1 MKIKK
6 TIVTMALTA
15 CFTANLFAAD
25 ELPRAYGPFS
35 LGMKL
40 SEYRKLTGAPVFGAK
55 SGDTIG
61 TLKADNLEKFVPAK
75 NRVRE
80 RNAGFVFAGKEPDSP
95 LYQIGYTPDE
105 TDLNTLKANYARYG
119 TPRVVKIDDTDRAGL
134 EWCQNGNVRVLVTYV
149 EKTNRPA
156 SVTIEELKIMGE
168 ALAEEG
174 ASTDRAVCGKWP

>member
-1 MKIKK
+1 MKNKITKL
-6 TIVTMALTA
+6 TITLVA
-15 CFTANLFAAD
+15 CFAANLMAAD
-25 ELPRAYGPFS
+25 DLPRAYGPFK

-40 SEYRKLTGAPVFGAK
+40 EEFRKLTGAAVFGAK

-95 LYQIGYTPDE
+95 LYQIGFTPDE

-119 TPRVVKIDDTDRAGL
+119 SHRVVKIDDTDRFGL

-156 SVTIEELKIMGE
+156 SVTIEELKIMGQ
-168 ALAEEG
+168 ALADEG

>member
-1 MKIKK
+1 MKIR
-6 TIVTMALTA
+6 TTTLTMAVTV
-15 CFTANLFAAD
+15 CFAANLMAAD
-25 ELPRAYGPFS
+25 DLPRAYGPFP

-40 SEYRKLTGAPVFGAK
+40 SEFRKLTGAPMFGAK

-95 LYQIGYTPDE
+95 LYQIGFTPDE
-105 TDLNTLKANYARYG
+105 MDLNTLKANYARYG
-119 TPRVVKIDDTDRAGL
+119 SHRVVKLEDTDRSGL
-134 EWCQNGNVRVLVTYV
+134 EWCQNGNVRILVTYMD
-149 EKTNRPA
+149 KTNRPT
-156 SVTIEELKIMGE
+156 SVTYEELSIMGR

>member
-1 MKIKK
+1 MNNIKK
-6 TIVTMALTA
+6 IGALAFASLITA
-15 CFTANLFAAD
+15 SLMAAD

-40 SEYRKLTGAPVFGAK
+40 SEFRKLTGAPVFGAK

-61 TLKADNLEKFVPAK
+61 TLKSDHLEKFVPAK

-105 TDLNTLKANYARYG
+105 TDLNVLKANYARYG
-119 TPRVVKIDDTDRAGL
+119 ASRVVKIDDTDRSGL

-149 EKTNRPA
+149 EKTNRPT
-156 SVTIEELKIMGE
+156 SVTLEELKIMGQ

>member
-1 MKIKK
+1 MKNYK
-6 TIVTMALTA
+6 TIMAMAVLSGFA
-15 CFTANLFAAD
+15 ANAFAAD
-25 ELPRAYGPFS
+25 DLPRAYGPFS

-40 SEYRKLTGAPVFGAK
+40 SDYQKLTRAPVFGAK
-55 SGDTIG
+55 TGDTIG
-61 TLKADNLEKFVPAK
+61 TLKSDNLEKFVPAK

-105 TDLNTLKANYARYG
+105 MDLNTLKANYARYG
-119 TPRVVKIDDTDRAGL
+119 EPRVVKIDDSNRSGL

-149 EKTNRPA
+149 DKTNRPT
-156 SVTIEELKIMGE
+156 SVTIEELSIMGQ
-168 ALAEEG
+168 ALANEG

>member
-1 MKIKK
+1 MKIR
-6 TIVTMALTA
+6 TTLTLA
-15 CFTANLFAAD
+15 FAVGFAANVLAAD
-25 ELPRAYGPFS
+25 DLPRAYGPFP

-40 SEYRKLTGAPVFGAK
+40 SEFRKLTGAPVFGAK

-61 TLKADNLEKFVPAK
+61 TLKSDNLEKFVPAK

-95 LYQIGYTPDE
+95 LYQIGFTPDE
-105 TDLNTLKANYARYG
+105 TDLDSLKKNYARYG
-119 TPRVVKIDDTDRAGL
+119 SHRVVKIEDTDRSGL

-149 EKTNRPA
+149 DKTNRPT
-156 SVTIEELKIMGE
+156 SVTYEELSIMGQ
-168 ALAEEG
+168 ALAAEG

>member
-1 MKIKK
+1 MKNKN
-6 TIVTMALTA
+6 TIAAIALATGFA
-15 CFTANLFAAD
+15 ANSFAAD
-25 ELPRAYGPFS
+25 DLPRAYGPFPI
-35 LGMKL
+35 GMKL
-40 SEYRKLTGAPVFGAK
+40 SEYRKLTGSLVFSAK

-61 TLKADNLEKFVPAK
+61 TLKAEVLEKFVPAK

-105 TDLNTLKANYARYG
+105 TDLSTLKTNYARFG
-119 TPRVVKIDDTDRAGL
+119 APRVVKIDDTDRAGL

-156 SVTIEELKIMGE
+156 SVTIEELNIMGQM
-168 ALAEEG
+168 LAREG
-174 ASTDRAVCGKWP
+174 ASTDRAICGKWP

>member
-1 MKIKK
+1 MKNYK
-6 TIVTMALTA
+6 VMMATA
-15 CFTANLFAAD
+15 MFSCVAVNAIAAD
-25 ELPRAYGPFS
+25 DLPRAYGPFN

-40 SEYRKLTGAPVFGAK
+40 DEFRKLTGAPVFGAK
-55 SGDTIG
+55 SGDTIS
-61 TLKADNLEKFVPAK
+61 TLKSDNLEKFVPAK

-105 TDLNTLKANYARYG
+105 TDLKTLKANYARYG
-119 TPRVVKIDDTDRAGL
+119 EPRVVKIDDTNRSGL

-156 SVTIEELKIMGE
+156 SVTIEELSIMGQ
-168 ALAEEG
+168 ALANDGE
-174 ASTDRAVCGKWP
+174 STDRAVCGKWP

>member
-1 MKIKK
+1 MNNIKK
-6 TIVTMALTA
+6 IGALAFASLIT
-15 CFTANLFAAD
+15 TSLMAAD

-40 SEYRKLTGAPVFGAK
+40 SEFRKLTGAPVFGAK

-61 TLKADNLEKFVPAK
+61 TLKSDHLEKFVPAK

-105 TDLNTLKANYARYG
+105 TDLNVLKANYARYG
-119 TPRVVKIDDTDRAGL
+119 ASRVVKIDDTDRSGL

-149 EKTNRPA
+149 EKTNRPT
-156 SVTIEELKIMGE
+156 SVTLEELKIMGQ

>member
-1 MKIKK
+1 MKNKI
-6 TIVTMALTA
+6 TVLTMVFAS
-15 CFTANLFAAD
+15 LFRTSAMAAD
-25 ELPRAYGPFS
+25 DLPRAYGPFK

-40 SEYRKLTGAPVFGAK
+40 EEFRKLTGAAVFGAK

-95 LYQIGYTPDE
+95 LYQIGFTPDE
-105 TDLNTLKANYARYG
+105 TDMNTLKANYARFG
-119 TPRVVKIDDTDRAGL
+119 SPRVVKIEDTDRSGL

-149 EKTNRPA
+149 DKTSRPT
-156 SVTIEELKIMGE
+156 SVTYEELSIMGR